1 MHTVIDPA
9 KAAELY
15 KQEWQASKE
24 IQKEF
29 GGNYESYA
37 AYRKAEDAGQIGLN
51 PSTKR
56 RLSTLQTLEKISLE
70 WQLTPSLREKFSDF
84 DTYRAARWHEET
96 GF

>member
-1 MHTVIDPA
+1 MQIVIDPV
-9 KAAELY
+9 KATELY

-24 IQKEF
+24 TQDEF

-56 RLSTLQTLEKISLE
+56 RPSTLQTLEKISLE
-70 WQLTPSLREKFSDF
+70 WQLTPSLRENFSDF
-84 DTYRAARWHEET
+84 DAYRRHRWQELN
-96 GF
+96 GR